1 MTSLARPTLPLSASR
16 RLAKQATRAS
26 GRGGYT
32 ATAAA
37 NSPALRYRTGG
48 GVARYSTATSPSAKP
63 LSLYTW
69 RTPNGRKVSIFLEEL
84 QAQYGLAYE

>member
-1 MTSLARPTLPLSASR
+1 MTSLARPTFPLGAAR
-16 RLAKQATRAS
+16 QLAKQATH

-32 ATAAA
+32 GTTAA
-37 NSPALRYRTGG
+37 NSPALRSNIGGG
-48 GVARYSTATSPSAKP
+48 GVGRYSTATSPSAKP

-84 QAQYGLAYE
+84 KAQYGLAYE